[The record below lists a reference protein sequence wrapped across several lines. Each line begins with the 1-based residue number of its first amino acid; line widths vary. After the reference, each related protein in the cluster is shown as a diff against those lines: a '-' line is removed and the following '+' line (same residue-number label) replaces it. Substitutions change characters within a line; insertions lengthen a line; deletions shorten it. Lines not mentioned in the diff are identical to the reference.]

1 MSNIF
6 EAFEKI
12 AEKKIREAMDNGEF
26 DDLPGKGKPL
36 QLEDDRHIAQ
46 DIRLA
51 HKILKNANCL
61 PPELELRKEILTMEE
76 LLDGVRD
83 TKEKY
88 RQIKKLNYLI
98 MKLNMSRRGSLDL
111 EKHQVYYDRLVEQDG
126 EKGQGGLNGKL
137 AQADKDRAAI
147 KGPTTLISCG
157 PAVLW
162 KYTICRVRMNESW
175 HRGRSYPTGPID
187 PWQNSYGS

>member
-88 RQIKKLNYLI
+88 KQIKKLNYLI

-111 EKHQVYYDRLVEQDG
+111 EKHQVYYERLVDKMG
-126 EKGQGGLNGKL
+126 KKEK
-137 AQADKDRAAI
+137 AD
-147 KGPTTLISCG
+147 
-157 PAVLW
+157 
-162 KYTICRVRMNESW
+162 
-175 HRGRSYPTGPID
+175 
-187 PWQNSYGS
+187 

>member
-61 PPELELRKEILTMEE
+61 PPELELRNEILTMEE

-98 MKLNMSRRGSLDL
+98 MKLNMARRGSLDL
-111 EKHQVYYDRLVEQDG
+111 EKHQVYYERLVDKMG
-126 EKGQGGLNGKL
+126 KKEK
-137 AQADKDRAAI
+137 AD
-147 KGPTTLISCG
+147 
-157 PAVLW
+157 
-162 KYTICRVRMNESW
+162 
-175 HRGRSYPTGPID
+175 
-187 PWQNSYGS
+187 

>member
-1 MSNIF
+1 MASIF
-6 EAFEKI
+6 EAFDKI

-36 QLEDDRHIAQ
+36 QLEDDRHIPQ

-51 HKILKNANCL
+51 HKILKNADCL
-61 PPELELRKEILTMEE
+61 PPELELRKEILTIEE

-98 MKLNMSRRGSLDL
+98 MKLNMSRSSSLDL
-111 EKHQVYYDRLVEQDG
+111 EKNQVYYEKLVEKMG
-126 EKGQGGLNGKL
+126 KKEK
-137 AQADKDRAAI
+137 AD
-147 KGPTTLISCG
+147 
-157 PAVLW
+157 
-162 KYTICRVRMNESW
+162 
-175 HRGRSYPTGPID
+175 
-187 PWQNSYGS
+187 

>member
-1 MSNIF
+1 MPPVTYVRIISISNLNSPEKMGHAAFDLRFRGLFRNGRTMSNIF
-6 EAFEKI
+6 DAFEKI

-36 QLEDDRHIAQ
+36 DLEDDRHIPQ

-61 PPELELRKEILTMEE
+61 PPELEMRKEILSIEE

-98 MKLNMSRRGSLDL
+98 MKLNITRRSALNL
-111 EKHQVYYDRLVEQDG
+111 EKNQVYYDRLVE
-126 EKGQGGLNGKL
+126 KMGKKDK
-137 AQADKDRAAI
+137 AD
-147 KGPTTLISCG
+147 
-157 PAVLW
+157 
-162 KYTICRVRMNESW
+162 
-175 HRGRSYPTGPID
+175 
-187 PWQNSYGS
+187 